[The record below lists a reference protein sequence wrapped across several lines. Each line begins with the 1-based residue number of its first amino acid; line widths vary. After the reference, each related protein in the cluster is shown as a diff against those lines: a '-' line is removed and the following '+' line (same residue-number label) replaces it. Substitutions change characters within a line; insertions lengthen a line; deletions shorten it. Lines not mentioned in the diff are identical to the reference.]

1 MFSAL
6 RTPRLAKFVF
16 AILIPVTM
24 LLAPVLLLSLVSMQ
38 RKLATTVVIVFVLA
52 FAVLMSALAGAKV
65 EVIFLS
71 TCA

>member
-1 MFSAL
+1 ML
-6 RTPRLAKFVF
+6 RIRRLAKFFF

-24 LLAPVLLLSLVSMQ
+24 LLGLVLLLYLVSMQ
-38 RKLATTVVIVFVLA
+38 RKPATTVVIVFVLA

>member
-1 MFSAL
+1 
-6 RTPRLAKFVF
+6 
-16 AILIPVTM
+16 M